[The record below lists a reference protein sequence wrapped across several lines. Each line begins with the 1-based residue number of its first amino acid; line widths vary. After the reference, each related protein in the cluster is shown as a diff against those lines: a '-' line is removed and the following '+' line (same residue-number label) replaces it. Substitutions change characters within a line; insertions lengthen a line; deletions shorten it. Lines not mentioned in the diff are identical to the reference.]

1 MNSEFPTVARFEC
14 GCCGNFHFQKQLLI
28 IIYIQQTN
36 ALIAIAINFRH
47 GQTPGS
53 TSAKP
58 SCFSP
63 GSCSCLGKQRFVT
76 YRICHKKKTL
86 ANEQQFRH
94 VFFVHQIKNCC
105 NHDSNST
112 VTPGLANSNRYLSL
126 FFALSF
132 ASSQNKLIETK
143 IVWTKIM
150 NLCAVP
156 VTPYRSCLRL
166 PFLLNP
172 LGDQRS
178 LNRRIPKANGS
189 LLPCLFR
196 DHVGE
201 PNHGDTC

>member
-1 MNSEFPTVARFEC
+1 MAKHRDPPPPSRPV
-14 GCCGNFHFQKQLLI
+14 FHQ
-28 IIYIQQTN
+28 
-36 ALIAIAINFRH
+36 ALVLALANNDLWL
-47 GQTPGS
+47 TEYA
-53 TSAKP
+53 T
-58 SCFSP
+58 
-63 GSCSCLGKQRFVT
+63 
-76 YRICHKKKTL
+76 KKL

-150 NLCAVP
+150 NLGAVP